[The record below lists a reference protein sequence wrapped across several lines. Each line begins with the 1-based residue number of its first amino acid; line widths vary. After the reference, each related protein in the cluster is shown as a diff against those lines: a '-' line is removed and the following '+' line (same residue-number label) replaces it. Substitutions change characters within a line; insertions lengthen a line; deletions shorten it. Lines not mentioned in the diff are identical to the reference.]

1 MTELLADPNAWIGL
15 ATLTALEIVLGID
28 NLIFI
33 AILADRLP
41 ERQRPLARRLG
52 LGAALVTR
60 LALLFLITWL
70 AGLNATLFTV
80 AGEAISW
87 RDIVLIA
94 GGLFLIGKATME
106 IDHDLEGGPE
116 GGRRSRPSRLWGGF
130 GVVIAQIAVIDI
142 VFSLDSVITAVGMA
156 RDIEVMVAAIV
167 IAMLVMLVAAGP
179 VGRFVAAHPTIKM
192 LALAFLILVGV
203 MLVADGIGLHIPKGY
218 LYFAMAFALGVET
231 LNLLVRRA
239 RARNRAGKP
248 G

>member
-1 MTELLADPNAWIGL
+1 MTDLLADPNVWISL

-41 ERQRPLARRLG
+41 ERQRPAARRLG

-60 LALLFLITWL
+60 LALLFVITWL
-70 AGLNATLFTV
+70 AGLNQTLFAV
-80 AGEAISW
+80 WGEAISW
-87 RDIVLIA
+87 RDIVLIG

-106 IDHDLEGGPE
+106 IDHDLEGGHKNKPT
-116 GGRRSRPSRLWGGF
+116 RLWGGF

-156 RDIEVMVAAIV
+156 RHIEVMIAAIV
-167 IAMLVMLVAAGP
+167 IAILVMLLAAEP

-192 LALAFLILVGV
+192 LALSFLILVGV

-231 LNLLVRRA
+231 LNLLA
-239 RARNRAGKP
+239 RKARTRKRG
-248 G
+248 